1 MKCDE
6 FLQRLCDELG
16 ENLES
21 DTCADIKAHLDEC
34 ADCRE
39 QINSMRNTVDLF
51 RCIEDKNVPR
61 AIHERLLKIL
71 NVEDVGDNK

>member
-1 MKCDE
+1 MKCEE

-16 ENLES
+16 ENIDS
-21 DTCADIKAHLDEC
+21 AVCAEIKAHLEEC

-39 QINSMRNTVDLF
+39 QIASIRQTVDLF

-61 AIHERLLKIL
+61 SVHERLVKML
-71 NVEDVGDNK
+71 NVDDIGITE